1 MRFGDVIGQEDVK
14 ERLRQIVDEGR
25 VPHAMLFSGPEG
37 CGKLPMALAFASY
50 LLCQDRQDGEPCGH
64 CKSCKMLANR
74 YEHPD
79 LHFVYPIIKKGT
91 STPLCDEYGR
101 EWRELVSRN
110 PYFSI
115 REWLDAIDAGNSQL
129 TIYSTEADEIVR
141 KLTLSPAFGNYKVM
155 IVWLPEKM
163 QEVCSNKLLKFLEEP
178 SGNTVFLFVTEDRNM
193 IMQTILSRLQGIG
206 MHPVKAEDIA
216 GMLSSR
222 YGVDAGQAAEIAR
235 ISSGNVVKAIGA
247 IHVDDETRMF
257 FDLFVRLMRLSYQKK
272 IKEMKEWSEEVAEL
286 GREAQK
292 KFLAY
297 CQRMLRENFVS
308 NFHVP
313 ELVYMTSGEKDFS
326 RRFAPFINERNVI
339 SMMQKFSDAERDIER
354 NVNAKMVFFD
364 MALNMIVE
372 IAVKGRMQ

>member
-1 MRFGDVIGQEDVK
+1 MNFADVIGQEEVK
-14 ERLRQIVDEGR
+14 QRLRLIVDEGR
-25 VPHAMLFSGPEG
+25 VPHAMLFAGPEG

-50 LLCQDRQDGEPCGH
+50 LLCSDRHGGEPCGH

-79 LHFVYPIIKKGT
+79 LHFVYPIIKKG
-91 STPLCDEYGR
+91 SSSPMCDDYGR
-101 EWRELVSRN
+101 EWRELVGRN
-110 PYFSI
+110 PYFGY
-115 REWLDAIDAGNSQL
+115 REWLDAIDAGNSQI
-129 TIYSTEADEIVR
+129 TIYSNEADEIVR
-141 KLTLSPAFGNYKVM
+141 KLTLSPAFGSYKVM

-163 QEVCSNKLLKFLEEP
+163 QEVCANKLLKFLEEP

-193 IMQTILSRLQGIG
+193 IMQTILSRLQCIV
-206 MHPVKAEDIA
+206 MHPVGTEDIVH
-216 GMLSSR
+216 MLSTR
-222 YGVDAGQAAEIAR
+222 YGLDNVQASEIAR
-235 ISSGNVVKAIGA
+235 ISSGNVVKAIDL

-272 IKEMKEWSEEVAEL
+272 IKDMKEWSEEVAEL
-286 GREAQK
+286 GRESQK

-313 ELVYMTSGEKDFS
+313 ELVYMTSAEKEFS
-326 RRFAPFINERNVI
+326 KRFAPFINERNVI
-339 SMMQKFSDAERDIER
+339 SMMRKLSDAERDIER

-372 IAVKGRMQ
+372 IAVKGRKQ